1 MKKTFNIST
10 VDSLSFIGTKDQNIR
25 LIEKSFK
32 SKIVV
37 RGSRIIVDGAKK
49 EIDILNLL
57 INDMLVT
64 INKKAQEPSRGQLI
78 ILDDKSI
85 SACCVQQLL
94 KNCHE
99 ERSNLPFVFFDMRA
113 TNKNYHRVETFSEK

>member
-1 MKKTFNIST
+1 MTES
-10 VDSLSFIGTKDQNIR
+10 
-25 LIEKSFK
+25 
-32 SKIVV
+32 
-37 RGSRIIVDGAKK
+37 
-49 EIDILNLL
+49 L
-57 INDMLVT
+57 INIIFNYNNFVYWYISLFIIALFTIVTGITNFLWLKNIPSQKNNTNSKLVSILIPARNEADIIEST
-64 INKKAQEPSRGQLI
+64 IKSITNQSYQNYELI

-113 TNKNYHRVETFSEK
+113 TNKN